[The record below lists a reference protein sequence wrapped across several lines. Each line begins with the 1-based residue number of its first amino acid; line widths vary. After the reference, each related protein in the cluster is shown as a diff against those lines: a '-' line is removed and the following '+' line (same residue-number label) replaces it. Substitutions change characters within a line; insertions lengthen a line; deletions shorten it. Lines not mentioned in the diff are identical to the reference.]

1 MKLQNTRANIFYLLY
16 FLFYMSPSFPRYEEH
31 NLTRTSL
38 SGNKLRLLTQRP
50 TKTKL
55 WFLSLWKSKFFW
67 LFVVVT
73 WLFKRPIR
81 KTNVFD
87 GERACFFWTPPT
99 YYLLR
104 HKLMSSDL
112 LAMFGKWNMRPALGR
127 RRLAITHHN
136 REWQALIIPS
146 GQTTHYRIF
155 HRSQFLS
162 CGQTTNCLI
171 FHSLYISSCR

>member
-1 MKLQNTRANIFYLLY
+1 
-16 FLFYMSPSFPRYEEH
+16 MSPSFPRYKEH

-50 TKTKL
+50 TKTKS
-55 WFLSLWKSKFFW
+55 WSLSLWKSKFFLVICCCDFTQAEGKLTFFCW
-67 LFVVVT
+67 VKNT
-73 WLFKRPIR
+73 
-81 KTNVFD
+81 
-87 GERACFFWTPPT
+87 CFFWTAPT
-99 YYLLR
+99 CYLLR

-127 RRLAITHHN
+127 RRLAITHHSK
-136 REWQALIIPS
+136 EWHALIIPS

-155 HRSQFLS
+155 QRSQFLS

-171 FHSLYISSCR
+171 FHRRYIWSLQANKYVAQA